1 MRFLENEVDAFL
13 RMQLL
18 DLARALSGWDELQ
31 LELSYLSSYNE
42 KDKIIAVSQ
51 FWSYYPEP
59 TKLTGMKTDVYLRA
73 IGSAW
78 FTDSKVIADYLVW
91 TKTLKRPQLA
101 KQWLA
106 MCEEARLMA
115 ICMKHRPGTKASFD
129 MRKRMVGKHF
139 SAKRNAHG
147 NRKEAADAILC
158 GFAAA
163 IHLNDRQELWTPDW
177 LKPEHQEHL
186 IKLLDGV
193 SALKGTSEAAQQS
206 RQVIELL
213 ELYEPLEGDSRA
225 QYFSLQLHSGTEQPL
240 SWEYIGELKRKKKLV
255 QSSVLPMDRKD
266 EKAEQGE
273 RLPNWHRETEKQDE
287 SMLRFDIEQGSKT
300 GLISDHVREA
310 DSGDQALGIVQ
321 GSSQAASRNEPEPPK
336 PQSLDRMDT
345 GLSGKGDPYGRLN
358 RKAVPVYKE
367 VKPPDAKARL
377 QYEEIRRDI
386 TPMVNKLKKTI
397 RMTMEQKRIA
407 PKSELLSG
415 RLGKKL
421 VRAVWEP
428 LPRLFYKK
436 SSPSMEVDAVFC
448 LLIDCSASMY
458 DKMEQTY
465 RGIALFHESLRSLR
479 VPHEIIGFWEDADK
493 VTEKESPNQFHIVTD
508 FAHSMT
514 DNLVGPKLLQ
524 LEAEQ
529 DNRDG
534 YSIRIA
540 TERLMYRSEKQKVL
554 LVFSDGEP
562 SASDYHEDGIVDTCE
577 AVLQA
582 RRSGVE
588 VVSVFLGSGM
598 IKDTERETM
607 RNIYGRFSVMVPD
620 VSELTDQLGPLLR
633 KILLNQLK

>member
-18 DLARALSGWDELQ
+18 DLARALSGWEEMQ
-31 LELSYLSSYNE
+31 LELSYLSSYNG
-42 KDKIIAVSQ
+42 KDKIMAVSQ
-51 FWSYYPEP
+51 FWSYYPEQ
-59 TKLTGMKTDVYLRA
+59 TKLMGMKTDVYLRS

-78 FTDSKVIADYLVW
+78 FTDSKVIAAYLEW

-101 KQWLA
+101 RQWLA
-106 MCEEARLMA
+106 MCEEARLMT
-115 ICMKHRPGTKASFD
+115 ICTKHRPGTKNSFD
-129 MRKRMVGKHF
+129 MRKNVIGKHF
-139 SAKRNAHG
+139 SAKRDSHL
-147 NRKEAADAILC
+147 NRKEAADALIC

-163 IHLNDRQELWTPDW
+163 FNHGDNQELWIPEW
-177 LKPEHQEHL
+177 LKPEHEDL
-186 IKLLDGV
+186 IVELLDGL
-193 SALKGTSEAAQQS
+193 STLEGTADVA
-206 RQVIELL
+206 RKCRRVIELL
-213 ELYEPLEGDSRA
+213 EQYEPLEGDSRA
-225 QYFSLQLHSGTEQPL
+225 QYFSLQLNSGTEDPL
-240 SWEYIGELKRKKKLV
+240 SWEYIGELKRKKKLHNH
-255 QSSVLPMDRKD
+255 SVLPMDKKE

-336 PQSLDRMDT
+336 PQPLERLDT
-345 GLSGKGDPYGRLN
+345 GNAGKGDPYGQLN
-358 RKAVPVYKE
+358 RKAVPVYRVAE
-367 VKPPDAKARL
+367 SPDTEAVV
-377 QYEEIRRDI
+377 QYEEVLRDI

-397 RMTMEQKRIA
+397 RMTMEQKRVA
-407 PKSELLSG
+407 PRSELLSG

-421 VRAVWEP
+421 VRAAWEP

-436 SSPSMEVDAVFC
+436 NSPSIEVDAVFC
-448 LLIDCSASMY
+448 LLVDCSASMY
-458 DKMEQTY
+458 DKMEQTH

-479 VPHEIIGFWEDADK
+479 VPHEIIGFWEDADA
-493 VTEKESPNQFHIVTD
+493 VTEKESPNIFHVVTD

-514 DNLVGPKLLQ
+514 DHFVGPKLLQ
-524 LEAEQ
+524 LQAEQ

-540 TERLMYRSEKQKVL
+540 SERLMKRSEKQKVL

-582 RRSGVE
+582 RRMGVE
-588 VVSVFLGSGM
+588 VVSVFLGSGL

-607 RNIYGRFSVMVPD
+607 RNIYGRFSVLVPD
-620 VSELTDQLGPLLR
+620 VTEITDQLGPLLR
-633 KILLNQLK
+633 KLLLNQLK

>member
-31 LELSYLSSYNE
+31 LELSYLSSYND

-59 TKLTGMKTDVYLRA
+59 TKLIGMKTDVYLGS

-78 FTDSKVIADYLVW
+78 FTDSTVIATYLDW
-91 TKTLKRPQLA
+91 TKSLKRPKLA

-115 ICMKHRPGTKASFD
+115 ICIKHRPGTATSFD
-129 MRKRMVGKHF
+129 LRKEIVAKHY
-139 SAKRNAHG
+139 SSKRDAHL
-147 NRKEAADAILC
+147 NRKEYADALFC

-163 IHLNDRQELWTPDW
+163 FNHNDQQELWLPEW
-177 LKPEHQEHL
+177 LKPEHAMTIRE
-186 IKLLDGV
+186 LLDDL
-193 SALKGTSEAAQQS
+193 SKLHGTAEAAK
-206 RQVIELL
+206 RACRVL
-213 ELYEPLEGDSRA
+213 EQLEGYVALEGDCRA
-225 QYFSLQLHSGTEQPL
+225 QYFSLLLHSGTEQPL
-240 SWEYIGELKRKKKLV
+240 SWEYIGELKRKKKLH
-255 QSSVLPMDRKD
+255 SDLMLPLN
-266 EKAEQGE
+266 EKEEKPEQGE

-300 GLISDHVREA
+300 GLISDHVREG

-336 PQSLDRMDT
+336 PQPLERLDT
-345 GLSGKGDPYGRLN
+345 GLNGKGDAYGRLN
-358 RKAVPVYKE
+358 RKAVPIYRDAE
-367 VKPPDAKARL
+367 SPDVESRM
-377 QYEEIRRDI
+377 QYEEVLREI

-397 RMTMEQKRIA
+397 RMTMEQKRVA
-407 PKSELLSG
+407 PRNELLSG

-421 VRAVWEP
+421 VRAAWEP

-436 SSPSMEVDAVFC
+436 NSPSVEVDAVFC
-448 LLIDCSASMY
+448 LLVDCSASMY
-458 DKMEQTY
+458 DKMEQTH

-479 VPHEIIGFWEDADK
+479 VPHEIIGFWEDADE
-493 VTEKESPNQFHIVTD
+493 VTEKESPNIFHMVTD
-508 FAHSMT
+508 YVHSLT
-514 DNLVGPKLLQ
+514 DNSVGPKLLQ
-524 LEAEQ
+524 LQAEQ

-540 TERLMYRSEKQKVL
+540 AERLMLRSEKQKVL

-582 RRSGVE
+582 RRMGVE
-588 VVSVFLGSGM
+588 VVSVFLGSGI

-607 RNIYGRFSVMVPD
+607 RNIYGRFSVLVPD
-620 VSELTDQLGPLLR
+620 VSEITGQLGPLLR
-633 KILLNQLK
+633 KLLLNQL